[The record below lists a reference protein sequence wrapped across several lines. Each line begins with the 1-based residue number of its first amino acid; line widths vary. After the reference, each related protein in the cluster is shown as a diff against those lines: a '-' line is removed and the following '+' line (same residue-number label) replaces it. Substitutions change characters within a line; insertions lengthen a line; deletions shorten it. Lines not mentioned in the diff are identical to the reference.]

1 MKKKYILKDGLYAKV
16 NRLDLTKWVVT
27 KFYHYTS
34 CARDF
39 IAEYDPIWNGSA
51 KDGTAWGDPY
61 VKELYD
67 HFQECVDA
75 YFNYPEHSWSSLGH
89 QNKTTI
95 EIFNIETGEKLYLT
109 QYDGRYYLGKSVW
122 SEFGHL
128 DNFGII
134 RSTTLTARDRGHIDE
149 IIHAL
154 HQVEKDYELSMA
166 DDVKFLEDLRN
177 K

>member
-1 MKKKYILKDGLYAKV
+1 MKKKHILKEGLYAKV
-16 NRLDLTKWVVT
+16 KRLDLTKWVVT

-39 IAEYDPIWNGSA
+39 IAEYDPVWHIDNV
-51 KDGTAWGDPY
+51 WGDPY

-67 HFQECVDA
+67 HFQQCADA
-75 YFNYPEHSWSSLGH
+75 YLNYPEISWSSMGH

-122 SEFGHL
+122 SEFGHVSE
-128 DNFGII
+128 FGII
-134 RSTTLTARDRGHIDE
+134 KKSNL
-149 IIHAL
+149 
-154 HQVEKDYELSMA
+154 
-166 DDVKFLEDLRN
+166 
-177 K
+177 